1 MRSKV
6 RVTIVIVRQDG
17 RTGQLTKSEQW
28 DVISSAATTVRAAIE
43 KYVAPS
49 MQAKARKAVAH
60 VLESAE
66 PPASVRT
73 HCREYEIEFEL

>member
-1 MRSKV
+1 
-6 RVTIVIVRQDG
+6 
-17 RTGQLTKSEQW
+17 
-28 DVISSAATTVRAAIE
+28 
-43 KYVAPS
+43 